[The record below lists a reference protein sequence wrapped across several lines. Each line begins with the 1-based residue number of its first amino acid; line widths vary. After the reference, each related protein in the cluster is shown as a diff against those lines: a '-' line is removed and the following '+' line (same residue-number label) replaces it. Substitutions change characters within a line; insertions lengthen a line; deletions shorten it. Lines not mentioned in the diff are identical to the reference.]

1 MQISEFEYVPTTL
14 HIPNFFFQPGKKYFL
29 RKFWKKQLMC
39 YCTHGFTNFEFELT
53 FFVFAHYSTSLYY
66 ITIPNV
72 PWGPPNVKVVQIAL
86 CLNFLM
92 SSAELLFKAHTLL
105 LVLLAHPE
113 YLVAYLLHELLE
125 NFWTPGIILKP
136 CGLIFGQIWPPSPLW
151 TILLNKGY
159 GLFVNPSSSGPH
171 GLRMTPYCL
180 LMLFAPLVPHTS

>member
-39 YCTHGFTNFEFELT
+39 YSTHGFTNFEFELT

-92 SSAELLFKAHTLL
+92 SSAGLLFKAALL
-105 LVLLAHPE
+105 LLAQE

-125 NFWTPGIILKP
+125 NFWAAHAFCP
-136 CGLIFGQIWPPSPLW
+136 FGAMPARLVLHAPSALQKGPLLHTARYMMAW
-151 TILLNKGY
+151 Y
-159 GLFVNPSSSGPH
+159 PSQKFN
-171 GLRMTPYCL
+171 R
-180 LMLFAPLVPHTS
+180 